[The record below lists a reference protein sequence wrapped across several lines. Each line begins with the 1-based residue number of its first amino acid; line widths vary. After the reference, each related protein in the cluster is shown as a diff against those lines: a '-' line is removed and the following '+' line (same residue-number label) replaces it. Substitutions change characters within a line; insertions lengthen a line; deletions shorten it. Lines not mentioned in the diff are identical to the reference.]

1 MKHDNNSNTK
11 SCVKINL
18 YAVGELALSSKIL
31 VINVLAS
38 SQASKAQL

>member
-11 SCVKINL
+11 SCAKINL
-18 YAVGELALSSKIL
+18 FAVGELALSSKIL
-31 VINVLAS
+31 VINVLVS